1 MDYKYIEQLLERY
14 WECQT
19 TIEEEDILRSFFAQ
33 EDIPARLL
41 CYRDMFVAEEQMQ
54 KEQLSEDFDQRILAL
69 IEKKETAKG
78 TQGTSENIKPL
89 TFAQRLRPLYQAAA
103 CVAILLCIGMA
114 AQQGFQ
120 RHGEDEA
127 TLSGAPTMASAEDTI
142 RLFLDM
148 PKESK
153 NTEAVLPV
161 APDTLGAVQP

>member
-19 TIEEEDILRSFFAQ
+19 TLEEEAILRSFFAQ

-41 CYRDMFVAEEQMQ
+41 CYRDMFMAEEQMN
-54 KEQLSEDFDQRILAL
+54 KVQLSEDFDQRILAL
-69 IEKKETAKG
+69 IKKEETAKNNKEL
-78 TQGTSENIKPL
+78 TENIKPL

-120 RHGEDEA
+120 QTAGEQD
-127 TLSGAPTMASAEDTI
+127 SNAPVVASSEDTI
-142 RLFLDM
+142 RLFIDM
-148 PKESK
+148 PKESEQ
-153 NTEAVLPV
+153 TEAVLPIT
-161 APDTLGAVQP
+161 PDTLGTPQP